1 MEKTILIGLSNK
13 LSINATK
20 WLTIIS
26 GLFFLIYGALYI
38 DLNSINSFGTILG
51 ILVILL
57 GILNIVFG
65 LTAFS
70 INSKYAMRLKVNDS
84 LLEFKSAYLKPV
96 IRLNWDDIKQIKFDA
111 YKIDFQ
117 LNKRKEVFRYRS
129 NPNISKKI
137 KQTLLE
143 IAEQKNIPVTG
154 G

>member
-13 LSINATK
+13 ASINTTK

-26 GLFFLIYGALYI
+26 GLFFLIYGVLYI

-51 ILVILL
+51 IILILL
-57 GILNIVFG
+57 SILNIVFG

-96 IRLNWDDIKQIKFDA
+96 VRLKWDDIKQIKFDA

-129 NPNISKKI
+129 NSEVSIEIKK
-137 KQTLLE
+137 TLRE
-143 IAEQKNIPVTG
+143 IAEQKNITVTG